1 MLPPAGTGN
10 PFSPASFTK
19 ALHASMDGALA
30 TIPGGHTHALLFD
43 GTYDHTDG
51 PAIRAVYM
59 QKAPD
64 GWNMVM
70 AAGYDGP
77 HGVNGQVEL
86 SKSW

>member
-1 MLPPAGTGN
+1 MPPAGPGD
-10 PFSPASFTK
+10 PFSHDSFSK
-19 ALHASMDGALA
+19 ALHASMDAAL
-30 TIPGGHTHALLFD
+30 TSIPDGHTHALLFD
-43 GTYDHTDG
+43 GTYDHTAG
-51 PAIRAVYM
+51 PDIRAVYM

-64 GWNMVM
+64 GWNVVM